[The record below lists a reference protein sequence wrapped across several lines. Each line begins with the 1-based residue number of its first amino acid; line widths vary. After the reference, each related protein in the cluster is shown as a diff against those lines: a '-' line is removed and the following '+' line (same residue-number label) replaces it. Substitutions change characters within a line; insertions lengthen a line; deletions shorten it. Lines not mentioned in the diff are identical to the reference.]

1 MKKLN
6 VLSQLWRYMKKARFS
21 LAGAVIFALL
31 SGGLSLLGPYYI
43 GQAVDII
50 GQASWSKIAY
60 YLIFLG
66 IIYLLSAFFM
76 YLMNICTN
84 ALAYKTTALMRKDC
98 FFQLTRLPISY
109 IDSHSRGD
117 IYSRLTND
125 ADTACEG
132 MLQSISQLF
141 SGIIV
146 ILGSFGFMLALSP
159 VITLVV
165 LLITPISFLIAYF
178 ITKHSRRRFR
188 EQAARTGELSGFAEE
203 MLAGM
208 PVVTAF
214 GYNNEAI
221 ARFEKTNQ
229 ELYECGQK
237 AQFYSSLT
245 NPTTRLVNNAAY
257 VLVGVSGVFM
267 ALDGRMS
274 VGLILSFL
282 TYATQFAKP
291 INEITGVISQLQS
304 ALAALERI
312 FGLLGLEPEPDEAEK
327 ITVEPESIRGDIQFI
342 HASFSY
348 IPEKPLI
355 TDFSFHAKPGSMN
368 AIVGPTGAGKT
379 TLVNLLMRFY
389 ELNGGQILLD
399 GTDIKD
405 IKRESLRSCFAMV
418 LQETWLFNGT
428 IRENIAYGMPQ
439 ASDEEIVQAAKAAYA
454 HDFISRMPDGY
465 NSIITEDGENLSQGE
480 KQLLTIARAM
490 LLKPPMLILDEAT
503 SSVDTRTE
511 QKIQMAFKAAMEGRT
526 SFVIAH
532 RLSTIQ
538 DADVIIVMNKGD
550 IVEYGSHD
558 QLIKKKGFYYELY
571 NSQFAPAEN
580 S

>member
-257 VLVGVSGVFM
+257 VLVGVLGVFM

-282 TYATQFAKP
+282 TSATQLANP
-291 INEITGVISQLQS
+291 LNEITGVISQLQS

-348 IPEKPLI
+348 VPEKPLI

>member
-146 ILGSFGFMLALSP
+146 IFGSFGFMLALSP

-257 VLVGVSGVFM
+257 VLVGVLGVFM

>member
-98 FFQLTRLPISY
+98 FSQLTRLPISY

-257 VLVGVSGVFM
+257 VLVGVLGVFM

-348 IPEKPLI
+348 VPEKPLI

>member
-229 ELYECGQK
+229 ELYKCGQK

-257 VLVGVSGVFM
+257 VLVGVLGVFM

-348 IPEKPLI
+348 VPEKPLI

-511 QKIQMAFKAAMEGRT
+511 QKIQMAFKAAMKGRT

>member
-165 LLITPISFLIAYF
+165 LLITPISFLIAFF

-257 VLVGVSGVFM
+257 VLVGVLGVFM

-511 QKIQMAFKAAMEGRT
+511 QKIQMAFKAAMKGRT

>member
-178 ITKHSRRRFR
+178 FTKHSRRRFR

-229 ELYECGQK
+229 ELYKCGQK

-257 VLVGVSGVFM
+257 VLVGVLGVFM

-348 IPEKPLI
+348 VPEKPLI

>member
-1 MKKLN
+1 M
-6 VLSQLWRYMKKARFS
+6 
-21 LAGAVIFALL
+21 
-31 SGGLSLLGPYYI
+31 
-43 GQAVDII
+43 
-50 GQASWSKIAY
+50 
-60 YLIFLG
+60 
-66 IIYLLSAFFM
+66 
-76 YLMNICTN
+76 
-84 ALAYKTTALMRKDC
+84 
-98 FFQLTRLPISY
+98 
-109 IDSHSRGD
+109 
-117 IYSRLTND
+117 
-125 ADTACEG
+125 
-132 MLQSISQLF
+132 
-141 SGIIV
+141 
-146 ILGSFGFMLALSP
+146 
-159 VITLVV
+159 

-257 VLVGVSGVFM
+257 VLVGVLGVFM

-511 QKIQMAFKAAMEGRT
+511 QKIQMAFKAAMKGRT

>member
-1 MKKLN
+1 MKRKN
-6 VLSQLWRYMKKARFS
+6 ILSSLWQYMKKSRLS
-21 LAGAVIFALL
+21 LAGAVIFALA

-43 GQAVDII
+43 GRAVDVID
-50 GQASWSKIAY
+50 QASWEKILY

-66 IIYLLSAFFM
+66 IIYLLSALFM

-84 ALAYKTTALMRKDC
+84 ALAYKTTALLRKDC
-98 FFQLTRLPISY
+98 FFHLTDLPIGY
-109 IDSHSRGD
+109 IDSHSHGD

-132 MLQSISQLF
+132 MLQSISQLL

-159 VITLVV
+159 LITLIV
-165 LLITPISFLIAYF
+165 LLITPVSFLIAYF
-178 ITKHSRRRFR
+178 ITKHSRRSFR
-188 EQAARTGELSGFAEE
+188 EQAAKTGELSGLAEE
-203 MLAGM
+203 MLTGAA
-208 PVVTAF
+208 VVSAF
-214 GYNNEAI
+214 GYNKKAI
-221 ARFEKTNQ
+221 ARFEETDQ
-229 ELYECGQK
+229 QLYQCGQK

-257 VLVGVSGVFM
+257 VIVGVLGVFM

-274 VGLILSFL
+274 VGTILSFL

-312 FGLLGLEPEPDEAEK
+312 FGLLSEPAQPDESAK
-327 ITVEPESIRGDIQFI
+327 KTVEPENIRGEIEFV
-342 HASFSY
+342 HAEFSY
-348 IPEKPLI
+348 VPDKKLI
-355 TDFSFHAKPGSMN
+355 TNFSFHAQPGSMN

-389 ELNGGQILLD
+389 ELNGGKILLD
-399 GTDIKD
+399 GMDIKEINRD
-405 IKRESLRSCFAMV
+405 SLRACFAMV
-418 LQETWLFNGT
+418 LQDTWLFNGT
-428 IRENIAYGMPQ
+428 IRDNIAYGMPQ
-439 ASDEEIVQAAKAAYA
+439 ATDEEIIRAAKAAYA
-454 HDFISRMPDGY
+454 HDFISRLPDGY
-465 NSIITEDGENLSQGE
+465 NSIISEDGENLSQGE

-490 LLKPPMLILDEAT
+490 LMDPPMLILDEAT

-511 QKIQMAFKAAMEGRT
+511 QKIQLAFKAAMKGRT

-550 IVEYGSHD
+550 IAEYGSHE
-558 QLIKKKGFYYELY
+558 QLMKKKGFYFNLY
-571 NSQFAPAEN
+571 NSQFAPAEEN
-580 S
+580 